1 MTELNQ
7 DIEILN
13 AVVSSMKTLLGE
25 YGETVLRGINGII
38 IDKNGRIIKV
48 DNLNSAINALINKYE
63 GVMGDYATVKIAN
76 CLAPY
81 AKKDKK
87 FKSSLPKLIQDAM
100 KHALDISGSLS
111 KWNKARAIKR

>member
-13 AVVSSMKTLLGE
+13 AIVSSMKTLVGE
-25 YGETVLRGINGII
+25 YADIILKGINGII

-48 DNLNSAINALINKYE
+48 DNLNSVINALINKYE
-63 GVMGDYATVKIAN
+63 SVMGDYAAVKIAD

-81 AKKDKK
+81 AKKNKK
-87 FKSSLPKLIQDAM
+87 LKSSLPKIIQDAM
-100 KHALDISGSLS
+100 EHVDIRGSLS